1 MLKSMVRPAA
11 PVNGISVMVRM
22 LVTTTVWLSPFF
34 DEVVGVG
41 FDVEAPRHVGV
52 VNVDGDDCAGQ
63 HERRVVLGRLCFGD
77 GVFAFESLDF
87 GFAGFECG
95 GCGGIA
101 AGGEAVGAV
110 AEGHE
115 FQRRFVVGALGDGEF
130 RAGELL
136 AFGVDLA

>member
-1 MLKSMVRPAA
+1 MAVA
-11 PVNGISVMVRM
+11 
-22 LVTTTVWLSPFF
+22 FF
-34 DEVVGVG
+34 DEVVGLG

-115 FQRRFVVGALGDGEF
+115 FQRRFVAGALGDGEF

>member
-34 DEVVGVG
+34 NEVVGVG

-63 HERRVVLGRLCFGD
+63 HERRVVW
-77 GVFAFESLDF
+77 
-87 GFAGFECG
+87 
-95 GCGGIA
+95 
-101 AGGEAVGAV
+101 GACV
-110 AEGHE
+110 S
-115 FQRRFVVGALGDGEF
+115 VMVYSPLSP
-130 RAGELL
+130 
-136 AFGVDLA
+136 